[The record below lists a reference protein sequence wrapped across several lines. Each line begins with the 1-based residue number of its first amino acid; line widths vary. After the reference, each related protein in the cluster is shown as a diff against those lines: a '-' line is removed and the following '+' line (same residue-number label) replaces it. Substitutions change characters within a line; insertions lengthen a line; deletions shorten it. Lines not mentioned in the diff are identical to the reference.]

1 MKKARFWFQ
10 KNDGTPDAP
19 IYGALFR
26 FTDLLCRRRSDV
38 AVDDDLIPSREKP
51 CLFLSN
57 HESFWDFYYIHR
69 LLRDR
74 NPAYV
79 LNRLYFCMPVLGW
92 IGRRTGMIPK
102 RLFTTDFETPV
113 RIMRTLR
120 RGYSVVLFPE
130 GRLSVDGRNNP
141 IVENSAAF
149 FRRLGVDLVLCRIR
163 GAYFAGPKWRSHS
176 YPAKVSVSAVR
187 VLTPAEIEAM
197 TDGELQALIAS
208 ALAFDESEAQQTL
221 YPQKDKAVGLEN
233 VLYRC
238 ADCGALYATEG
249 VGNDLICRACGSVR
263 TLDDRY
269 RFTSG
274 PAPIGDYYERIKAME
289 RAELSALHL
298 EVPVRAVMYREKRP
312 RKVRSEGVCT
322 LTAEAFS
329 FRSAAEDLSVPLS
342 LLPALPFSC
351 DEEFETYFH
360 DNLYY
365 FYPKENR
372 RQAARWALLVD
383 LLNERKA

>member
-1 MKKARFWFQ
+1 MKKSRLPF
-10 KNDGTPDAP
+10 KKHDGTPDSPVYAV
-19 IYGALFR
+19 LFR
-26 FTDLLCRRRSDV
+26 VVELVCRRRSNV
-38 AVDDDLIPSREKP
+38 VVDDALIRGREKP

-69 LLRDR
+69 LTRDR
-74 NPAYV
+74 RPSYV
-79 LNRLYFCMPVLGW
+79 LNRLYFYMPVLGW

-113 RIMRTLR
+113 RIMRILR
-120 RGYSVVLFPE
+120 KGYSVVLFPE

-141 IVENSAAF
+141 IVENSASF

-163 GAYFAGPKWRSHS
+163 GGYFAGPKWRKHS
-176 YPAKVSVSAVR
+176 YPTEVRVGAVR
-187 VLTPAEIEAM
+187 VLTGDEIKAM
-197 TDGELQALIAS
+197 TDDELQALIART
-208 ALAFDESEAQQTL
+208 LAFDESAEQEDL
-221 YPQKDKAVGLEN
+221 YPQKNKAVGLEN
-233 VLYRC
+233 ILYRC
-238 ADCGALYATEG
+238 ADCGALYTTEG
-249 VGNDLICRACGSVR
+249 VGNDLICRACGSVH

-274 PAPIGDYYERIKAME
+274 PGTIGEYSDRIKEME
-289 RAELSALHL
+289 RAELNPLHL
-298 EVPVRAVMYREKRP
+298 EIPVEAVMYREKRP
-312 RKVRSEGVCT
+312 RKVRFDGVCT
-322 LTAEAFS
+322 LTPEVFR

-342 LLPALPFSC
+342 QLPALPFSC

-360 DNLYY
+360 ENLYY

-383 LLNERKA
+383 LLNEKKG